1 MIAPESDRM
10 DACDVDLIHPE
21 RVARA
26 RDALPDVERIDRL
39 AEVFHACSDPTRLRI
54 LLALA
59 TEELCVCDVATTV
72 AASASGVSHHLR
84 LLRALRLVRARR
96 EGRMVFYRLDD
107 EHVRDLLAVAL
118 EHLEH

>member
-1 MIAPESDRM
+1 MTENDL
-10 DACDVDLIHPE
+10 DVCEIEFVHPE

-26 RDALPDVERIDRL
+26 KDAMPGLERVDRL

-54 LLALA
+54 LLALLA
-59 TEELCVCDVATTV
+59 EELCVCDVAATV
-72 AASASGVSHHLR
+72 EASASSVSHHLR

-96 EGRMVFYRLDD
+96 EGRMAFYRLEDD
-107 EHVRDLLAVAL
+107 HVRDLLAVAL